1 MIACGTT
8 TGGKA
13 TVNIRTLYSKEA
25 QLIGVYLGSKSQ
37 LISLHKF
44 MKLKKIRP
52 VIDSIFDLKDVALA
66 HKKMEK
72 SSQRGKIVLKI
83 SS

>member
-1 MIACGTT
+1 
-8 TGGKA
+8 
-13 TVNIRTLYSKEA
+13 
-25 QLIGVYLGSKSQ
+25 
-37 LISLHKF
+37 
-44 MKLKKIRP
+44 MKLKRIRP

-72 SSQRGKIVLKI
+72 SSQLGKIVLKI